1 MISPYLAPLTLTHH
15 LDSIAQ
21 AALEKEDEN
30 YHFKQFLRQQDSE
43 AIDTLVHELDATVTP
58 QVDCTTCGNCCQSL
72 MINVTAA
79 ENERVAAHLRLPVA
93 EFTEKYIETSLQ
105 GDMVV
110 NTIPCHF
117 LSDKHCTVY
126 EQRFQE
132 CRTFP
137 GLHQAGFTGRLFS
150 TFMHYGRC
158 PIIYNVTEQLKQ
170 RLQWQYQPADTDA

>member
-1 MISPYLAPLTLTHH
+1 MNITWQ
-15 LDSIAQ
+15 LDV
-21 AALEKEDEN
+21 LEKEGADKEAEN
-30 YHFKQFLRQQDSE
+30 YQFRQFLYQQNSDK
-43 AIDTLVHELDATVTP
+43 IDALVHELDAAITP
-58 QVDCTTCGNCCQSL
+58 QVDCTACGNCCQSL

-79 ENERVAAHLRLPVA
+79 ENERVAAHLQMPVA

-105 GDMVV
+105 GDMIV

-117 LSDKHCTVY
+117 LSNRCCTVY

-137 GLHQAGFTGRLFS
+137 GLHLPEFTGRLFS

-158 PIIYNVTEQLKQ
+158 PIIYNVTEQLKE
-170 RLQWQYQPADTDA
+170 RLQWEYQPADTAL